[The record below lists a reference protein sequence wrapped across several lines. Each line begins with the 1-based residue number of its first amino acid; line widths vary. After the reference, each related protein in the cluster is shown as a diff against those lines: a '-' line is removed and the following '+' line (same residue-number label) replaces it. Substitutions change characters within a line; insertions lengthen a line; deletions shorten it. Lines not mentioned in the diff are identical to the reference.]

1 MKALVCQ
8 SLDDGNL
15 SWQSVAEP
23 EADAGR
29 LLLEVKA
36 ASVNFPDALLVQ
48 GKYQIRLQPPFIPGM
63 EVAGVVS
70 AVGAAVTDIM
80 VGDRVSAVLPE
91 FGGFAERVSV
101 KPEFTFKIPD
111 SLPFDIAACVPS
123 VYATSYYALCHRAR
137 LQRNETVLVL
147 GAAGGVGMAT
157 IALAKKMGAN
167 VIAAV
172 SSDAK
177 AEAVRNYGADH
188 VVDYIRSDLKS
199 AVAELTEGRGV
210 DIVVDPVGGDIS
222 LQALR
227 TLAWDGR
234 HLVIGFAAG
243 DIPRIATNRLLLKSI
258 SMIGVNFGGFT
269 TRYDQQAKQICQQ
282 MNDWLAQD
290 HALWPMISESTP
302 MQDGGGVVASFLSR
316 KSIGKRILLLES

>member
-8 SLDDGNL
+8 SLDDGDL

-23 EADAGR
+23 EADAQR
-29 LLLEVKA
+29 LLLEVRA

-48 GKYQIRLQPPFIPGM
+48 GKYQIRLQPPFVPGM
-63 EVAGVVS
+63 EVAGIVR
-70 AVGAAVTDIM
+70 AVGSQVPDIT

-91 FGGFAERVSV
+91 FGGFAELVSV

-123 VYATSYYALCHRAR
+123 VYATSYYALTNRAGLR
-137 LQRNETVLVL
+137 QGETVLVL
-147 GAAGGVGMAT
+147 GAAGGIGMASIT
-157 IALAKKMGAN
+157 LAKKMGAC

-177 AEAVRNYGADH
+177 AEAMLKYGADH
-188 VVDYIRSDLKS
+188 VVNYTRSDLKA
-199 AVAELTEGRGV
+199 AVAELTGGQGA

-227 TLAWDGR
+227 ALAWDGR

-243 DIPRIATNRLLLKSI
+243 DIPQIATNRFLLKSI

-269 TRYDQQAKQICQQ
+269 TRYDEQAKQICQQ

-290 HALWPMISESTP
+290 HTLWPVISESTP
-302 MQDGGGVVASFLSR
+302 MQDGGAVVASFLSR